1 LFLYDR
7 TYNLAITALIPDPVE
22 HTALLA
28 NVHKNASIT
37 AKRLFAERWMS
48 SASPLCDR
56 LVAFSAVEGILF
68 SASFAVIYWY
78 KNKGLFPGLVSSNEF
93 ISRDEALHTDFAVVL
108 HSHLVEQT
116 KKRKIATIIKEA
128 VEIECM
134 FVADAIRA
142 VPGLP
147 TPDEWC
153 EYVRMIGDRLMAA
166 YGVESKYFYGATL
179 PASMLYMHMIGI
191 DQKTNFFE
199 HRPTQYHKHE
209 PAAHFSLAA
218 VF

>member
-1 LFLYDR
+1 
-7 TYNLAITALIPDPVE
+7 
-22 HTALLA
+22 
-28 NVHKNASIT
+28 
-37 AKRLFAERWMS
+37 MG

-78 KNKGLFPGLVSSNEF
+78 KDKGLFPGLVSSNEF
-93 ISRDEALHTDFAVVL
+93 ISRDEALHTDFAVAI

-116 KKRKIATIIKEA
+116 KGSKIAKIIKEA
-128 VEIECM
+128 VDAECM
-134 FVADAIRA
+134 FVKDAILI

-147 TPDEWC
+147 RAAEWC

-166 YGVESKYFYGATL
+166 YGVERKYFYGATL

-209 PAAHFSLAA
+209 PAAHFSLATE
-218 VF
+218 F